1 MEETDRKKLYIQRL
15 LYNKSGFCMYYFIN
29 VHLII
34 IPLAGKVI
42 NLFICVKKKKKERKK
57 EGGKKLNVGR
67 LL

>member
-1 MEETDRKKLYIQRL
+1 MEQTDRKKKLYIQRL

-34 IPLAGKVI
+34 IPPAGKVI
-42 NLFICVKKKKKERKK
+42 NLFICVKKKKKKK
-57 EGGKKLNVGR
+57 KGKKLNIGR